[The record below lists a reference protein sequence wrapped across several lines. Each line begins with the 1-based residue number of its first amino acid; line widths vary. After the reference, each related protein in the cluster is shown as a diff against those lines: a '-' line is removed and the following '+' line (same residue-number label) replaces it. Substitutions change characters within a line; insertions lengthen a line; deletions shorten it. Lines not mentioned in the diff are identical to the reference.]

1 MLVGLYTSKPGL
13 FITKMITAW
22 FLLALHVEF
31 GAAEKEKAVGDVKL
45 RANKRKGHSM
55 SVVIGMNSKII
66 IL

>member
-1 MLVGLYTSKPGL
+1 
-13 FITKMITAW
+13 MITAC

-31 GAAEKEKAVGDVKL
+31 GAAEKEKPVGDVKL

-55 SVVIGMNSKII
+55 SVVTGMDSKII